1 MAAPRATDPK
11 LIFKTHVS
19 PPSHKGTC
27 MTKIG
32 LIAAAAVLAGGIG
45 LAAAQ
50 TTGMPSPSSGAN
62 QGKCWDAGT
71 NQVQDNAR
79 TSGTTGST
87 SGGVTGSTSGTSAGN
102 GMSGSAAGGT
112 TGTAGSM
119 AQDRPAGAVGLPN
132 C

>member
-1 MAAPRATDPK
+1 MGIPAAKGLPALPGLMRWDRVHEVHGSYLGQRLRGGQPTRSSYSK
-11 LIFKTHVS
+11 RTFHS
-19 PPSHKGTC
+19 PSHKGTC

-50 TTGMPSPSSGAN
+50 TTGMPSTSSGDN
-62 QGKCWDAGT
+62 QGKCWDAVT

-87 SGGVTGSTSGTSAGN
+87 SGGVTGSTSGTNA
-102 GMSGSAAGGT
+102 
-112 TGTAGSM
+112 
-119 AQDRPAGAVGLPN
+119 
-132 C
+132 